1 VIERRF
7 FAVALALGTL
17 TPALIGE
24 TQPARKVYRI
34 GVLETTSQD
43 QNAANVAALRQGLR
57 DLGYVE
63 GQNLVMEYRSADGR
77 LERFPELAAELVRQR
92 VELIVTRG
100 TPAALAARNAAAAIP
115 VVMASSGDPLGSG
128 LVASLAHPG
137 GNVTGLSAN
146 ATEIEGKRLQLLKQ
160 LVPAVR
166 RIGGLFN
173 MDNPVASPQWKEVE
187 KAARSLGLQA
197 QLLDVREPDDLRRA
211 FEAATRQ
218 RADAIVVG
226 LDTLLQ
232 AHRQSIVELAAR
244 HRLPT
249 IYQSRE
255 FVDAGGLIAYAVSYP
270 DMYYRAARFVDRI
283 FKGAKAADLPIEQ
296 PTKFELVING
306 TTAKA
311 LGLTIPPSLLALADQ
326 VIQ

>member
-1 VIERRF
+1 
-7 FAVALALGTL
+7 
-17 TPALIGE
+17 
-24 TQPARKVYRI
+24 
-34 GVLETTSQD
+34 
-43 QNAANVAALRQGLR
+43 
-57 DLGYVE
+57 
-63 GQNLVMEYRSADGR
+63 
-77 LERFPELAAELVRQR
+77 
-92 VELIVTRG
+92 
-100 TPAALAARNAAAAIP
+100 
-115 VVMASSGDPLGSG
+115 

-173 MDNPVASPQWKEVE
+173 MGNPVASPQWKEVE